1 MSWFDRQVRQIK
13 NSDQED
19 FENSIFRMA
28 SVVLGKHDAQ
38 IADDER
44 MVTNRR
50 LLDSLAEEPH
60 STRETAQSHRSHGA
74 VGVRLDEVIRLG
86 I

>member
-38 IADDER
+38 IADDEDLK
-44 MVTNRR
+44 V
-50 LLDSLAEEPH
+50 LSL
-60 STRETAQSHRSHGA
+60 
-74 VGVRLDEVIRLG
+74 
-86 I
+86 